1 MSWSCSLSGQNSSH
15 SSKPSTLTICRNVC
29 RVLFTLS
36 VLVLSKMV
44 DSPKLLQMADI
55 IPANISTEN
64 MNLTLSGNMP
74 MMCEIVSMADHM
86 LMIILMFYLASLSLY
101 VFCRKPNPSIT
112 TTSDMTLRVKTNL
125 NADF

>member
-1 MSWSCSLSGQNSSH
+1 
-15 SSKPSTLTICRNVC
+15 
-29 RVLFTLS
+29 
-36 VLVLSKMV
+36 
-44 DSPKLLQMADI
+44 
-55 IPANISTEN
+55 

-74 MMCEIVSMADHM
+74 MMCEIVSMADQM

-112 TTSDMTLRVKTNL
+112 TTSDMTLRVRIDM